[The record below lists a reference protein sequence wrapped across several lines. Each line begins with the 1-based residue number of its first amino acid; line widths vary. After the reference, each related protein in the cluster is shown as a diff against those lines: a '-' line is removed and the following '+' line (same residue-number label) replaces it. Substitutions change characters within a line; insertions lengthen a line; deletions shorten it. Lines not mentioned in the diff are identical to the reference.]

1 MHNQPVIVPDIGHTI
16 IFTGV
21 PSQIYIFP
29 FLWGLFSFHTDVSQD
44 DFKLR
49 LTWLSQTLVV
59 NIWFFSSWNDT
70 TQREIICVMTC
81 FYCVYKWYQ
90 VNNLLEGKSKRQVDG
105 RLLFNNRPG
114 CSDFFEEK
122 NSDLNFEVKTYLQSQ
137 NNTSQG
143 CCKRTVNHSIISA
156 PQVLQHILNIIKCSQ
171 YFWELKRREKLS
183 FFSCVE
189 NQVNRE
195 DVLLQNIV
203 LT

>member
-1 MHNQPVIVPDIGHTI
+1 
-16 IFTGV
+16 
-21 PSQIYIFP
+21 
-29 FLWGLFSFHTDVSQD
+29 
-44 DFKLR
+44 
-49 LTWLSQTLVV
+49 
-59 NIWFFSSWNDT
+59 
-70 TQREIICVMTC
+70 MTC

-156 PQVLQHILNIIKCSQ
+156 PQVLQHILNIMKCSQ
-171 YFWELKRREKLS
+171 YFWEVKRRGKLRL
-183 FFSCVE
+183 FWKLFIAHQIINFGVCCYYHLW
-189 NQVNRE
+189 R
-195 DVLLQNIV
+195 NIDSYV
-203 LT
+203 CTWMSVIRSELIMG

>member
-1 MHNQPVIVPDIGHTI
+1 MFTLPSLSCKYLYSYFDCILYQPVIVPDIGHTI

-29 FLWGLFSFHTDVSQD
+29 FLRGLFGFHSDVSQD
-44 DFKLR
+44 SFKLW

-59 NIWFFSSWNDT
+59 NIWFFSSWNDI

-81 FYCVYKWYQ
+81 IYCVYKWYQ

-105 RLLFNNRPG
+105 QLLLHDRPG
-114 CSDFFEEK
+114 CSDFSDK
-122 NSDLNFEVKTYLQSQ
+122 NSDLNFEVKTYPQSQ

-143 CCKRTVNHSIISA
+143 CCKRTVDHSIISA

-171 YFWELKRREKLS
+171 YFWELKRRE
-183 FFSCVE
+183 
-189 NQVNRE
+189 N
-195 DVLLQNIV
+195 
-203 LT
+203 